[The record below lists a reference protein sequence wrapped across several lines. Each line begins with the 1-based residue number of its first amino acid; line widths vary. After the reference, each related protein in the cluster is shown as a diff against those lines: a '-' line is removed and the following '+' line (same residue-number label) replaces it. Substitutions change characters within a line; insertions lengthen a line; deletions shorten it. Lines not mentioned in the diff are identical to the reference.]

1 MYSTPLLTQ
10 ITNRLSLAKI
20 LKSAELNQTQL
31 ISLATEIF
39 PTPKVMLNAK
49 NNESNIEKKKS
60 KKKHNHIPII
70 SGMPF
75 FSTTRRAS
83 SSTLLF
89 DLCKNN
95 ITTLIIIS
103 INHPQKFKTIQ
114 PTHLA
119 TPISNPI
126 TFLLQERT
134 QCFAQ

>member
-1 MYSTPLLTQ
+1 MNMHLVD
-10 ITNRLSLAKI
+10 IAKSFKNVNI
-20 LKSAELNQTQL
+20 VCLHKKNQNKRCTYT
-31 ISLATEIF
+31 INII
-39 PTPKVMLNAK
+39 VYNAK
-49 NNESNIEKKKS
+49 NNEIKAILKN
-60 KKKHNHIPII
+60 HHIPII
-70 SGMPF
+70 SGTPF

-95 ITTLIIIS
+95 IKTLIIIS